1 MKEEITSLAY
11 AKRVGERLRAIRKQ
25 KDLSLQD
32 VEQASP
38 LQLDTSWPFQSFMVG
53 DLDAGLTKPYRA
65 RKGLR
70 RESEMATR
78 VIIDTDPGI
87 DDAQAI
93 LFALFCGEFEIDALT
108 TVFGNVPAKTAAAN
122 VLRLLEMAGRTEIP
136 VYLGAAEPLVRRRL
150 HYAPKVHGKRGFGDR
165 KLKRPRGKI
174 QKNYAAVELARR
186 IVQAAG
192 EITILAL
199 GPLTNIALAIRLE
212 PEFVKHVRE
221 IIFMGG
227 IVAGHGNVSAVA
239 TANVLNDSEAAK
251 IVFNAGFRCL
261 TMVGQ
266 DVTRPTRMLPERRER
281 LRQAG
286 GEIAE
291 FLYEITRYY
300 GNAYTREQIPGFPV
314 HDLLVMIY
322 ALRPAL
328 FKTRLLHVDVET
340 EGVLTEGMTVA
351 DFRPYSKLKRNV
363 NVCLKADADAIF
375 DWYEK
380 VIMTAC
386 LARAQ
391 GTIS

>member
-1 MKEEITSLAY
+1 
-11 AKRVGERLRAIRKQ
+11 
-25 KDLSLQD
+25 
-32 VEQASP
+32 
-38 LQLDTSWPFQSFMVG
+38 
-53 DLDAGLTKPYRA
+53 
-65 RKGLR
+65 
-70 RESEMATR
+70 MATR

-93 LFALFCGEFEIDALT
+93 LFALFCGEFQIDALT

-122 VLRLLEMAGRTEIP
+122 ALRLLEMAGRPEIP
-136 VYLGAAEPLVRRRL
+136 VYLGAVEPLVRRRL
-150 HYAPKVHGKRGFGDR
+150 HYAPEVHGKRGFGDL
-165 KLKRPRGKI
+165 KLPPPRVKI

-186 IVQAAG
+186 IVQAPG

-212 PEFVKHVRE
+212 PQFVKHVRE

-300 GNAYTREQIPGFPV
+300 GNSYAREQIPGFPV

-340 EGVLTEGMTVA
+340 EGALTEGMTVA
-351 DFRPYSKLKRNV
+351 DFRPYSKVKPNV
-363 NVCLKADADAIF
+363 NVCVKADADAIF

-391 GTIS
+391 GTNS

>member
-1 MKEEITSLAY
+1 
-11 AKRVGERLRAIRKQ
+11 
-25 KDLSLQD
+25 
-32 VEQASP
+32 
-38 LQLDTSWPFQSFMVG
+38 
-53 DLDAGLTKPYRA
+53 
-65 RKGLR
+65 
-70 RESEMATR
+70 MATR

-108 TVFGNVPAKTAAAN
+108 SVFGNVPAKTAAAN
-122 VLRLLEMAGRTEIP
+122 VLRLLEMAGRPEIP
-136 VYLGAAEPLVRRRL
+136 VYLGAVEPLVRRRL
-150 HYAPKVHGKRGFGDR
+150 YYAPEVHGKRGFGDL
-165 KLKRPRGKI
+165 KLPPPRGKI

-186 IVQAAG
+186 IVQAPG

-212 PEFVKHVRE
+212 PQFVKHVHE

-227 IVAGHGNVSAVA
+227 IVAGFRPERNAQQAAVEVDELLFRGGNVSAVA

-300 GNAYTREQIPGFPV
+300 GNSYTREQIPGFPV
-314 HDLLVMIY
+314 HDLLVVIY

-328 FKTRLLHVDVET
+328 FQTRLLHVDVET
-340 EGVLTEGMTVA
+340 EGALTEGMTVA
-351 DFRPYSKLKRNV
+351 DFRPYSKVKPNV
-363 NVCLKADADAIF
+363 NVCLKADADTIF

-386 LARAQ
+386 LARA
-391 GTIS
+391 

>member
-1 MKEEITSLAY
+1 
-11 AKRVGERLRAIRKQ
+11 
-25 KDLSLQD
+25 
-32 VEQASP
+32 
-38 LQLDTSWPFQSFMVG
+38 
-53 DLDAGLTKPYRA
+53 
-65 RKGLR
+65 
-70 RESEMATR
+70 MATR

-93 LFALFCGEFEIDALT
+93 LFALFCGEFEIDSLT

-122 VLRLLEMAGRTEIP
+122 VLRLLEMSGRPEIP
-136 VYLGAAEPLVRRRL
+136 VYLGAVEPLVRRRL
-150 HYAPKVHGKRGFGDR
+150 HYAPEVHGKRGLGDL
-165 KLKRPRGKI
+165 KLPPPKGKI
-174 QKNYAAVELARR
+174 QKNYAAVELVRR
-186 IVQAAG
+186 IVQAPG

-212 PEFVKHVRE
+212 PQFVKHVRE

-340 EGVLTEGMTVA
+340 EGALTEGMTVA
-351 DFRPYSKLKRNV
+351 DFRPYSKVKPNV

-391 GTIS
+391 GTTS

>member
-1 MKEEITSLAY
+1 
-11 AKRVGERLRAIRKQ
+11 
-25 KDLSLQD
+25 
-32 VEQASP
+32 
-38 LQLDTSWPFQSFMVG
+38 
-53 DLDAGLTKPYRA
+53 
-65 RKGLR
+65 
-70 RESEMATR
+70 MATR

-108 TVFGNVPAKTAAAN
+108 SVFGNVPAKTAAAN
-122 VLRLLEMAGRTEIP
+122 VLRLLEMAGRPEIP
-136 VYLGAAEPLVRRRL
+136 VYLGAVEPLVRRRL
-150 HYAPKVHGKRGFGDR
+150 YYAPEVHGKRGFGDL
-165 KLKRPRGKI
+165 KLPPPRGKI

-186 IVQAAG
+186 IVQAPG

-199 GPLTNIALAIRLE
+199 GPLTNIALALRLE
-212 PEFVKHVRE
+212 PQFVKHVRE

-300 GNAYTREQIPGFPV
+300 GNSYTREQIPGFPV

-340 EGVLTEGMTVA
+340 EGALTEGMTVA
-351 DFRPYSKLKRNV
+351 DFRPYSKVKPNV
-363 NVCLKADADAIF
+363 NVCLKADANAIF

-391 GTIS
+391 GTNS

>member
-1 MKEEITSLAY
+1 
-11 AKRVGERLRAIRKQ
+11 
-25 KDLSLQD
+25 
-32 VEQASP
+32 
-38 LQLDTSWPFQSFMVG
+38 
-53 DLDAGLTKPYRA
+53 
-65 RKGLR
+65 
-70 RESEMATR
+70 MATR

-108 TVFGNVPAKTAAAN
+108 TVFGNVSAKTAAAN
-122 VLRLLEMAGRTEIP
+122 VLRLLEMSGRPEIP
-136 VYLGAAEPLVRRRL
+136 VYLGAVEPLVRRRL
-150 HYAPKVHGKRGFGDR
+150 HYAPEVHGKRGLGDL
-165 KLKRPRGKI
+165 KLPPPKGKI
-174 QKNYAAVELARR
+174 QKNYAAVELVRR
-186 IVQAAG
+186 IVQAPG

-212 PEFVKHVRE
+212 PQFVKHVRE

-251 IVFNAGFRCL
+251 IVFNAGFPCL

-340 EGVLTEGMTVA
+340 EGALTEGMTVA
-351 DFRPYSKLKRNV
+351 DFRPYSKVKPNV

-391 GTIS
+391 GTTS

>member
-1 MKEEITSLAY
+1 
-11 AKRVGERLRAIRKQ
+11 
-25 KDLSLQD
+25 
-32 VEQASP
+32 
-38 LQLDTSWPFQSFMVG
+38 
-53 DLDAGLTKPYRA
+53 
-65 RKGLR
+65 
-70 RESEMATR
+70 MATR

-122 VLRLLEMAGRTEIP
+122 VLRLLEMSGRPEIP
-136 VYLGAAEPLVRRRL
+136 VYLGAVEPLVRRRL
-150 HYAPKVHGKRGFGDR
+150 HYAPEVHGKRGLGDL
-165 KLKRPRGKI
+165 KLPPPKGKI
-174 QKNYAAVELARR
+174 QKNYAAVELVRR
-186 IVQAAG
+186 IVQAPG

-212 PEFVKHVRE
+212 PQFVKHVRE

-251 IVFNAGFRCL
+251 IVFNAGFPCL

-351 DFRPYSKLKRNV
+351 DFRPYSKVKPNV

-391 GTIS
+391 GTTS

>member
-1 MKEEITSLAY
+1 
-11 AKRVGERLRAIRKQ
+11 
-25 KDLSLQD
+25 
-32 VEQASP
+32 
-38 LQLDTSWPFQSFMVG
+38 
-53 DLDAGLTKPYRA
+53 
-65 RKGLR
+65 
-70 RESEMATR
+70 MATR

-122 VLRLLEMAGRTEIP
+122 VLRLLEMSGRPEIP
-136 VYLGAAEPLVRRRL
+136 VYLGAVEPLVRRRL
-150 HYAPKVHGKRGFGDR
+150 HYAPEVHGKRGLGDL
-165 KLKRPRGKI
+165 KLPPPKGKI
-174 QKNYAAVELARR
+174 QKNYAAVELVRR
-186 IVQAAG
+186 IVQAPG

-212 PEFVKHVRE
+212 PQFVKHVRE

-340 EGVLTEGMTVA
+340 EGALTEGMTVA
-351 DFRPYSKLKRNV
+351 DFRPYSKVKPNV
-363 NVCLKADADAIF
+363 NVCLKADLMPF
-375 DWYEK
+375 LTGMK
-380 VIMTAC
+380 RS
-386 LARAQ
+386 L
-391 GTIS
+391 

>member
-1 MKEEITSLAY
+1 
-11 AKRVGERLRAIRKQ
+11 
-25 KDLSLQD
+25 
-32 VEQASP
+32 
-38 LQLDTSWPFQSFMVG
+38 
-53 DLDAGLTKPYRA
+53 
-65 RKGLR
+65 
-70 RESEMATR
+70 MATR

-122 VLRLLEMAGRTEIP
+122 VLRLLEMAGRPEIP
-136 VYLGAAEPLVRRRL
+136 VYLGAVEPLVRRRL
-150 HYAPKVHGKRGFGDR
+150 HYAPEVHGKRGFGDL
-165 KLKRPRGKI
+165 KLPPPRGKI

-186 IVQAAG
+186 IVQAPG

-212 PEFVKHVRE
+212 PQFVKHVRE

-300 GNAYTREQIPGFPV
+300 GNSYTREQIPGFPV

-340 EGVLTEGMTVA
+340 EGALTEGMTVA
-351 DFRPYSKLKRNV
+351 DFRPYSKVKRNV

-391 GTIS
+391 GTNS

>member
-1 MKEEITSLAY
+1 
-11 AKRVGERLRAIRKQ
+11 
-25 KDLSLQD
+25 
-32 VEQASP
+32 
-38 LQLDTSWPFQSFMVG
+38 
-53 DLDAGLTKPYRA
+53 
-65 RKGLR
+65 
-70 RESEMATR
+70 MATR

-108 TVFGNVPAKTAAAN
+108 SVFGNVPAKTAAAN
-122 VLRLLEMAGRTEIP
+122 VLRLLEMAGRPEIP
-136 VYLGAAEPLVRRRL
+136 VYLGAVEPLVRRRL
-150 HYAPKVHGKRGFGDR
+150 YYSPEVHGKRGFGDL
-165 KLKRPRGKI
+165 KLPPPRGKI

-186 IVQAAG
+186 IVQAPG

-212 PEFVKHVRE
+212 PQFVKHVRE

-239 TANVLNDSEAAK
+239 TANVFNDSEAAK

-266 DVTRPTRMLPERRER
+266 DVTRLTRMLPERRER

-300 GNAYTREQIPGFPV
+300 GNSYTREQIPGFPV

-340 EGVLTEGMTVA
+340 EGALTEGMTVA
-351 DFRPYSKLKRNV
+351 DFRPYSNVKQNV

-391 GTIS
+391 GTNS

>member
-1 MKEEITSLAY
+1 
-11 AKRVGERLRAIRKQ
+11 
-25 KDLSLQD
+25 
-32 VEQASP
+32 
-38 LQLDTSWPFQSFMVG
+38 
-53 DLDAGLTKPYRA
+53 
-65 RKGLR
+65 
-70 RESEMATR
+70 MATR

-122 VLRLLEMAGRTEIP
+122 VLRLLEMAGRPEIP
-136 VYLGAAEPLVRRRL
+136 VYLGAVEPLVRRRL
-150 HYAPKVHGKRGFGDR
+150 HYAPEVHGKRGLGDL
-165 KLKRPRGKI
+165 KLPPPKGKI
-174 QKNYAAVELARR
+174 QKNYAAVELVRR
-186 IVQAAG
+186 IVQAPG

-212 PEFVKHVRE
+212 PQFVKHVRE

-227 IVAGHGNVSAVA
+227 IVTGHGNVSAVA

-340 EGVLTEGMTVA
+340 EGALTEGMTVA
-351 DFRPYSKLKRNV
+351 DFRPYSKVKPNV

-391 GTIS
+391 GTTS

>member
-1 MKEEITSLAY
+1 
-11 AKRVGERLRAIRKQ
+11 
-25 KDLSLQD
+25 
-32 VEQASP
+32 
-38 LQLDTSWPFQSFMVG
+38 
-53 DLDAGLTKPYRA
+53 
-65 RKGLR
+65 
-70 RESEMATR
+70 MATR

-212 PEFVKHVRE
+212 PQFVEHVQE

-227 IVAGHGNVSAVA
+227 IVAGLRPGRNAQQAAVEVEEELLFRGSNVSAVA
-239 TANVLNDSEAAK
+239 TANVLNDPEAAK
-251 IVFNAGFRCL
+251 IVFNAGFRRF
-261 TMVGQ
+261 TMMGQ
-266 DVTRPTRMLPERRER
+266 DVTRPTRMLPQRREG
-281 LRQAG
+281 LRQAR
-286 GEIAE
+286 GEIAD
-291 FLYEITRYY
+291 FLYEITGYY
-300 GNAYTREQIPGFPV
+300 GKSYIREQIAGFPV

-328 FKTRLLHVDVET
+328 FETRLLHVDVET
-340 EGVLTEGMTVA
+340 EGTLTEGMTVA
-351 DFRPYSKLKRNV
+351 DFRPYSKVKPNV
-363 NVCLKADADAIF
+363 NVCLKADANAIF

-391 GTIS
+391 GTNS

>member
-1 MKEEITSLAY
+1 
-11 AKRVGERLRAIRKQ
+11 
-25 KDLSLQD
+25 
-32 VEQASP
+32 
-38 LQLDTSWPFQSFMVG
+38 
-53 DLDAGLTKPYRA
+53 
-65 RKGLR
+65 
-70 RESEMATR
+70 MATR

-122 VLRLLEMAGRTEIP
+122 VLRLLEMSGRPEIP
-136 VYLGAAEPLVRRRL
+136 VYLGAVEPLVRRRL
-150 HYAPKVHGKRGFGDR
+150 HYAPEVHGKRGLGDL
-165 KLKRPRGKI
+165 KLPPPKGKI
-174 QKNYAAVELARR
+174 QKNYAAVELVRR
-186 IVQAAG
+186 IVQAPG

-199 GPLTNIALAIRLE
+199 GPLTNIALTIRLE
-212 PEFVKHVRE
+212 PQFVKHVRE

-340 EGVLTEGMTVA
+340 EGALTEGMTVA
-351 DFRPYSKLKRNV
+351 DFRPYSKVKPNV

-391 GTIS
+391 GTTS

>member
-1 MKEEITSLAY
+1 
-11 AKRVGERLRAIRKQ
+11 
-25 KDLSLQD
+25 
-32 VEQASP
+32 
-38 LQLDTSWPFQSFMVG
+38 
-53 DLDAGLTKPYRA
+53 
-65 RKGLR
+65 
-70 RESEMATR
+70 MATR

-122 VLRLLEMAGRTEIP
+122 VLRLLEMSGRPEIP
-136 VYLGAAEPLVRRRL
+136 VYLGAVEPLVRRRL
-150 HYAPKVHGKRGFGDR
+150 HYAPEVHGKRGLGDL
-165 KLKRPRGKI
+165 KLPPPKGKI
-174 QKNYAAVELARR
+174 QKNYAAVELVRR
-186 IVQAAG
+186 IVQAPG

-212 PEFVKHVRE
+212 PQFVKHVRE

-351 DFRPYSKLKRNV
+351 DFRPYSKVKPNV
-363 NVCLKADADAIF
+363 NVCLKADANAIF

>member
-1 MKEEITSLAY
+1 
-11 AKRVGERLRAIRKQ
+11 
-25 KDLSLQD
+25 
-32 VEQASP
+32 
-38 LQLDTSWPFQSFMVG
+38 
-53 DLDAGLTKPYRA
+53 
-65 RKGLR
+65 
-70 RESEMATR
+70 MATR

-122 VLRLLEMAGRTEIP
+122 VLRLLEMSGRPEIP
-136 VYLGAAEPLVRRRL
+136 VYLGAVEPLVRRRL
-150 HYAPKVHGKRGFGDR
+150 HYAPEVHGKRGLGDL
-165 KLKRPRGKI
+165 KLPPPKGKI
-174 QKNYAAVELARR
+174 QKNYAAVELVRR
-186 IVQAAG
+186 IVQAPG

-212 PEFVKHVRE
+212 PQFVKHVRE

-340 EGVLTEGMTVA
+340 EGALTEGMTVA
-351 DFRPYSKLKRNV
+351 DFRPYSKVKPNV

-380 VIMTAC
+380 VIVTAC

-391 GTIS
+391 GTTS

>member
-1 MKEEITSLAY
+1 
-11 AKRVGERLRAIRKQ
+11 
-25 KDLSLQD
+25 
-32 VEQASP
+32 
-38 LQLDTSWPFQSFMVG
+38 
-53 DLDAGLTKPYRA
+53 
-65 RKGLR
+65 
-70 RESEMATR
+70 MATR

-122 VLRLLEMAGRTEIP
+122 VLRLLEMSGRPEIP
-136 VYLGAAEPLVRRRL
+136 VYLGAVEPLVRRRL
-150 HYAPKVHGKRGFGDR
+150 HYAPEVHGKRGLGAL
-165 KLKRPRGKI
+165 KLPPPKGKI

-186 IVQAAG
+186 IVKAPG

-212 PEFVKHVRE
+212 PQFVKHVRE

-340 EGVLTEGMTVA
+340 EGALTEGMTVA
-351 DFRPYSKLKRNV
+351 DFRPYSKVKPNV

-380 VIMTAC
+380 VIMAAC
-386 LARAQ
+386 LARA
-391 GTIS
+391 